1 MEIARKVN
9 FEEIKHTEK
18 HNEKLERLSLRRK
31 AELKLGST
39 WRSNLINLTT
49 GSIPTEFKYD
59 NFLSFPEF
67 HWSQK
72 EIDSFRIYFRKKLK
86 FIWP

>member
-39 WRSNLINLTT
+39 
-49 GSIPTEFKYD
+49 
-59 NFLSFPEF
+59 
-67 HWSQK
+67 
-72 EIDSFRIYFRKKLK
+72 
-86 FIWP
+86 